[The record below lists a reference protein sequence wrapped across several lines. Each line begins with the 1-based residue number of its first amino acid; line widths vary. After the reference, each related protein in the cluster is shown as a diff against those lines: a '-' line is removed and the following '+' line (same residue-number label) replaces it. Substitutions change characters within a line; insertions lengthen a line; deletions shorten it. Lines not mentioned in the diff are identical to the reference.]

1 MKGSFLT
8 LLSAL
13 SLVLVIAP
21 QFSGQTIADP
31 ALSAEIAKIKAI
43 DNHAHPTVALEDKE
57 ADTERNQ
64 VQADLE
70 PFPNPLPL
78 RPENPAYI
86 EAWRALYGYKHH
98 DLAAEHVRE
107 LLAIK
112 ARAKHEKGN
121 AYPAWVLDQIGI
133 EAMLANRIKMG
144 RGLTPPRFR
153 WVAFVDALLFPLSNE
168 REKKENPDYASFYPN
183 LERLLKIRLS
193 ESNLDVLPASLD
205 EYLAMVVTPTLEREK
220 RDGAIA
226 VKFQAGYFRA
236 LDFANPPQVEARHIY
251 AEYVKGA
258 EPPSEAYKTLQDYL
272 FRYIAREAGRLGL
285 AVHIHAV
292 NGIGSYYKTSGS
304 NPVLLDSVFNDPTL
318 RKTNF
323 VLVHGGF
330 PWTRETTALFDKPNV
345 YADCS
350 AQTFL
355 LYPRALSETL
365 RQWLE
370 YDPEKVL
377 FGTDAE
383 DGAVSPDIGWEE
395 LAWVTTRTARQAL
408 ALALTGMM
416 NDGEITRER
425 ALQIARMMLRDNAIK
440 LYNLRSS

>member
-13 SLVLVIAP
+13 SLVLLIAP
-21 QFSGQTIADP
+21 RFSGQTIADP
-31 ALSAEIAKIKAI
+31 ALSAEVTKIKAI
-43 DNHAHPTVALEDKE
+43 DNHAHPTRALGDKE

-78 RPENPAYI
+78 RPDNPAYL
-86 EAWRALYGYKHH
+86 EAWRALYGYKYH
-98 DLAAEHVRE
+98 DLAWEHVRE
-107 LLAIK
+107 LLGIK
-112 ARAKHEKGN
+112 ARVKHEKGD

-144 RGLTPPRFR
+144 RGLTQPRFR
-153 WVAFVDALLFPLSNE
+153 WVAFVDALLFPLNNE
-168 REKKENPDYASFYPN
+168 RAKKENPDYASFYPN
-183 LERLLKIRLS
+183 LERLLKIYLS

-205 EYLAMVVTPTLEREK
+205 EYLAKVVTSTLEREK
-220 RDGAIA
+220 HDGAVA

-236 LDFANPPQVEARHIY
+236 LDFANPPQAEARHIY

-292 NGIGSYYKTSGS
+292 NGIGGYYKTSGS
-304 NPVLLDSVFNDPTL
+304 NSVLLDSVFNDPTL

-395 LAWVTTRTARQAL
+395 LAWVTTHTARQAL

-425 ALQIARMMLRDNAIK
+425 ALQITRMVLRDNAIR